1 MLQFDIADVFILIS
15 GWKPPS
21 GATQEMQPDN
31 YHSSLQLFIAI
42 GHQQYYCMSGI
53 YYVYH
58 HSGNQFKE
66 NTPAIHIL

>member
-1 MLQFDIADVFILIS
+1 MLQCDIADVFILIS

-42 GHQQYYCMSGI
+42 GHQQHITNLLS
-53 YYVYH
+53 VDTN
-58 HSGNQFKE
+58 SKK
-66 NTPAIHIL
+66 TPQLFIFCEVHYS